1 MDITYRTDKDILYI
15 AVEGRIDASNAAEAE
30 EKIFNI
36 KNNNPGKHIV
46 VDADKLE
53 YISSAG
59 LRVILKLRKEE
70 PKLAIINVASD
81 VYEVFDMTG
90 FTDMVTV
97 EKAYQRMSVEGCEFI
112 AKGANGAVYRYDDET
127 ILKTYFA
134 KDALP
139 EIKQE
144 RENARKAFV
153 LGINTAIPYGIVRV
167 DDGYGT
173 VTELL
178 NAVSVTKMIR
188 KNPDDLSEAAKY
200 YIDMLKSIHA
210 ITVEDGEVP
219 DMKETALAWADFV
232 APHLPEEQGKKLR
245 DLIEAVPK
253 RNTLMH
259 GDYHTNNIMVQN
271 GEPLLIDMDTL
282 CMGHPV
288 FELGSMFNAF
298 VGYSELDHQNM
309 MDFFGYSFETAGR
322 FFNMSLKM
330 YLGTEDE
337 AVCQSVAEKA
347 MIVGY
352 TRMLRRAIRRPQEA
366 DSPAKIARCKEMLAQ
381 LLAKTDSICF
391 DC

>member
-1 MDITYRTDKDILYI
+1 MNVTYRVDKDVLYI
-15 AVEGRIDASNAAEAE
+15 AVEGRIDASNATEAE
-30 EKIFNI
+30 EKIFSI
-36 KNNNPGKHIV
+36 KNDNPGKHTV
-46 VDADKLE
+46 LDADKLE

-59 LRVILKLRKEE
+59 LRVILRLRKEE

-178 NAVSVTKMIR
+178 SAVSVTKLIR
-188 KNPDDLSEAAKY
+188 NNPDDMSEAAKY

-210 ITVEDGEVP
+210 IEVEDGEVP

-232 APHLPEEQGKKLR
+232 APHLAEEQGKKLR
-245 DLIEAVPK
+245 ALIDAVPK
-253 RNTLMH
+253 QNTLMH

-298 VGYSELDHQNM
+298 IGYSELDHEVTMN
-309 MDFFGYSFETAGR
+309 FFGYTHESAEKFWDI
-322 FFNMSLKM
+322 SLKM

-337 AVCQSVAEKA
+337 NVCRSIAEKA
-347 MIVGY
+347 MIIGY
-352 TRMLRRAIRRPQEA
+352 TRMLRRAIRRPEEA
-366 DSPAKIARCKEMLAQ
+366 DSSAKIARCKEMLEV
-381 LLAKTDSICF
+381 LLNKVDTLIF
-391 DC
+391 